1 MTPKRYSV
9 SSFRA
14 YASGLDAIGR
24 EKCTGYQFA
33 RGICVNFNYLLL
45 TAAVMVSGCGGGSG
59 GGGADSGAEPGSA
72 ITMTEPAPFPA
83 FSDDQ
88 ATLLTQ
94 NAARESVIVTDSGLQ
109 YEVLI
114 AADGPKPSDES
125 HVTVH
130 YRGTFTNGTDF
141 DSSFDRGEPSVFK
154 LNDTIQGWIEG
165 LQLMSV
171 GSRYRFVV
179 PSDLAY
185 GAMGAGDVIGPDQA
199 LIFVVQLMEI
209 NSI

>member
-1 MTPKRYSV
+1 
-9 SSFRA
+9 
-14 YASGLDAIGR
+14 
-24 EKCTGYQFA
+24 
-33 RGICVNFNYLLL
+33 VNFRYLLL
-45 TAAVMVSGCGGGSG
+45 TAAVILTGCGGGSSG
-59 GGGADSGAEPGSA
+59 DGVGSEAELGAA
-72 ITMTEPAPFPA
+72 ISMTEPAPFPA

-94 NAARESVIVTDSGLQ
+94 NAARESVIVTESGLQ

-114 AADGPKPSDES
+114 PADGPKPSADS

-130 YRGTFTNGTDF
+130 YRGTLTNGTDF

-154 LNDTIQGWIEG
+154 LSNTIQGWVEG
-165 LQLMSV
+165 VQLMSV

-179 PSDLAY
+179 PSELAY
-185 GAMGAGDVIGPDQA
+185 GASGAGEVIGPDQA